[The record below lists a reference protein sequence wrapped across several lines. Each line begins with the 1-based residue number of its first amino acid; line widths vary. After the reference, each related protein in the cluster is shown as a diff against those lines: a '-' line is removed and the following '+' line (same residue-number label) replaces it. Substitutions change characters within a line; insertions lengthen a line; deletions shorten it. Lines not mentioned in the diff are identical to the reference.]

1 MKKFITAVITT
12 AVLLGTTVTASAHGP
27 RHRDGFHAHRGHG
40 HHHRNFNPAPF
51 IAGAIGMAIIGG
63 ILYDQYGRRCQRQV
77 VYYDVYG
84 NPVVQTVCE

>member
-12 AVLLGTTVTASAHGP
+12 AVLLGTTVTASAHG
-27 RHRDGFHAHRGHG
+27 RHRGGFYAHRGHN
-40 HHHRNFNPAPF
+40 HNFNPAPF
-51 IAGAIGMAIIGG
+51 IAGAIGMAIVGG